1 MPAADPRLTLKVI
14 GVLLLALTLTLAGA
28 LLPRL

>member
-1 MPAADPRLTLKVI
+1 MPAADPRLKLKVI
-14 GVLLLALTLTLAGA
+14 GVLLLVLTLTLAGV

>member
-1 MPAADPRLTLKVI
+1 MPAADSRLTLKVI
-14 GVLLLALTLTLAGA
+14 GVLLLVLALTLAGA